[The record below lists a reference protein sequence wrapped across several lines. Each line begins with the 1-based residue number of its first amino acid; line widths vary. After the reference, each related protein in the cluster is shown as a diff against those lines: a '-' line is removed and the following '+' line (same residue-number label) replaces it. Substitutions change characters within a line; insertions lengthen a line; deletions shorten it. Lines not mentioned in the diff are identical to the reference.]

1 MKTFYEFFELF
12 GKKKTVFVDYVSNKY
27 QAYYDD
33 NDEKKKIYVYGGQD
47 EDEIRSKIIKKF
59 GKYLK
64 LVWVGDDY
72 KKPYYF
78 KKSNIT
84 EFPKK

>member
-47 EDEIRSKIIKKF
+47 ETDIISKIIKKF

-64 LVWVGDDY
+64 LVWVGGDY
-72 KKPYYF
+72 KKPKYF
-78 KKSNIT
+78 GKSNIS